1 MSRRRGPYKLWEVDE
16 SQDKEI
22 PAQTAHSRRKKAKI
36 ACERMDACYPAA
48 ETPFGEEV
56 PVALDHAYVCIRSW
70 VAAPP
75 CMYGVASV
83 EVQNG

>member
-56 PVALDHAYVCIRSW
+56 PVALDHAYVCIRRLGICATMHVW
-70 VAAPP
+70 RR
-75 CMYGVASV
+75 
-83 EVQNG
+83 